1 MPGYRDGLPQGRGHA
16 GTGPRALPAQ
26 RHPARMRQ
34 RGLSLLFALM
44 ALAAMSLAAAALVRS
59 VDTGALVIGNLG
71 FKQDATAAA
80 AQGAELAITW
90 LQGNVGANLHTDR
103 PASGYYAAS
112 RDMLDV
118 TGQGSAAANRAVVDW
133 ASDSCDSYA
142 SYGSCIAASAEL
154 TLNGG
159 ANHARYVITR
169 LCATEG
175 DPSVVD
181 CAFPLRSA
189 ASSGGNKGVVDYKVG
204 KAVVAVSNQQYYRVV
219 VRARSA
225 RGTVAFTETI
235 VQL

>member
-1 MPGYRDGLPQGRGHA
+1 MVLQVVSDSRRWH
-16 GTGPRALPAQ
+16 RPAQ
-26 RHPARMRQ
+26 RPASRTRQ

-44 ALAAMSLAAAALVRS
+44 ALAAISLAAVALVRS

-80 AQGAELAITW
+80 SQGAEAAIAW
-90 LQGNVGANLHTDR
+90 LQANAGAKLHTDR

-112 RDMLDV
+112 RDALDA
-118 TGQGSAAANRAVVDW
+118 TGQGSAATTRAVVDW

-142 SYGSCIAASAEL
+142 SYGSCVAASAEL
-154 TLNGG
+154 SLNGG
-159 ANHARYVITR
+159 ANRARYVITR

-175 DPSVVD
+175 NPSAVD
-181 CAFPLRSA
+181 CAFPFRSA
-189 ASSGGNKGVVDYKVG
+189 TSSGGNKGVVDYKVG
-204 KAVVAVSNQQYYRVV
+204 KAVVAVSNQQYYRIV
-219 VRARSA
+219 VRAQSA